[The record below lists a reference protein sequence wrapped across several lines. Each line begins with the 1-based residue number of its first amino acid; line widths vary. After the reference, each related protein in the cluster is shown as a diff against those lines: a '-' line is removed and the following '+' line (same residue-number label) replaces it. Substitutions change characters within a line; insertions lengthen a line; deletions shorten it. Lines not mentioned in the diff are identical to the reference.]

1 MEKTET
7 SFDQET
13 VKTQLSEGT
22 CQVTFNKVDGSVRIM
37 NCTLNSSLIP
47 ESLGE
52 EGEKRTKTANPD
64 VQAVYDVD
72 AQGWRSFRWNSL
84 TDFKQI

>member
-1 MEKTET
+1 MEETET
-7 SFDQET
+7 LFDQET
-13 VKTQLSEGT
+13 IKAQLKEGT

-37 NCTLNSSLIP
+37 KCTLNVDLIP
-47 ESLGE
+47 EKSNE
-52 EGEKRTKTANPD
+52 EGEKRIKTVNED

-84 TDFKQI
+84 TDFSQI